1 MHKTF
6 LIIRREYLS
15 RVKKKSFIIITLLIP
30 VIVAAFIGLEAF
42 LITGGNKETQHIAV
56 IDEGG
61 MFNGKIKNGEQL
73 FFTFVTDKNPDSFR
87 SEYQKAGYNGL
98 LIIPKIDIHDPSG
111 FTYYAKNQLGL
122 GPYIYITDQ
131 LNNVIENRRMVEA
144 GIDKEKLSKIKVNVS
159 LLQPGE
165 SGHSSESNTKYATL
179 ASTAIGYIS
188 GIFIYFILFFYGM
201 QVMRGV
207 AEEKTN
213 RIAEVLVSSV
223 KPFQMMI
230 GKVIGIA
237 AVGLTQFLIWI
248 ILGIAGVII
257 FGLTAPGMMHQAGD
271 IQQMQQM
278 GAAATQSPQMA
289 QAIEQVQN
297 ALNTLPITKIILCF
311 LFYFL
316 GGYLLYAA
324 LFAAVGSA
332 VDQEMTESQAL
343 TLPITLPLIISFFI
357 MFNAIQQPNSPLAV
371 AASIFPLSSPLV
383 MIARIPFGVPWTQ
396 LALSMAALIAG
407 FIFTIWMAGRIY
419 RTGILL
425 YGKKI
430 TLKELGKWAFRKN

>member
-1 MHKTF
+1 MHKTL

-30 VIVAAFIGLEAF
+30 LLVAAFIGLEIF
-42 LITGGNKETQHIAV
+42 LATGGNKETQHIAV
-56 IDEGG
+56 IDESGL
-61 MFNGKIKNGEQL
+61 FKGKIKDGEQL
-73 FFTFVTDKNPDSFR
+73 FFTFVTEDPAAFRKNYP
-87 SEYQKAGYNGL
+87 QAGYNGL
-98 LIIPKIDIHDPSG
+98 LVIPRINLDDPKG
-111 FTYYAKNQLGL
+111 FTYYAGNQLGL
-122 GPYIYITDQ
+122 GPYMYITGQ
-131 LNNVIENRRMVEA
+131 LNNIIQDNRMLRA
-144 GIDKEKLSKIKVNVS
+144 GIDKEKLSHIKANVS

-165 SGHSSESNTKYATL
+165 SAAGEEGGTKYATM
-179 ASTAIGYIS
+179 AATAIGYIA
-188 GIFIYFILFFYGM
+188 GFFIYFILLFYGT

-230 GKVIGIA
+230 GKVVGIA

-248 ILGIAGVII
+248 ALAAAGIVVLGVV
-257 FGLTAPGMMHQAGD
+257 APGMMHHAGD
-271 IQQMQQM
+271 LQQM
-278 GAAATQSPQMA
+278 GPARNPQTA
-289 QAIEQVQN
+289 QAIVQVQH
-297 ALNTLPITKIILCF
+297 ALNTLPISRIILCF

-332 VDQEMTESQAL
+332 VDQDMTESQAL

-371 AASIFPLSSPLV
+371 GASIFPLSSPLV

-396 LALSMAALIAG
+396 LVLSMIALILG
-407 FIFTIWMAGRIY
+407 FLFNIWIAGRIY

-425 YGKKI
+425 YGKKVTI
-430 TLKELGKWAFRKN
+430 KELARWAFRKG

>member
-1 MHKTF
+1 MHKTL

-30 VIVAAFIGLEAF
+30 FLVAAFIGLEVF
-42 LITGGNKETQHIAV
+42 LATGGNKQTQHIAI
-56 IDEGG
+56 IDKSGL
-61 MFNGKIKNGEQL
+61 FTGKIKDGKQL
-73 FFTFVTDKNPDSFR
+73 FFTFLNDKDPVEFR
-87 SEYQKAGYNGL
+87 KEYQQAGYNGL
-98 LIIPKIDIHDPSG
+98 LSIPKIDLNDPKG

-122 GPYIYITDQ
+122 DPYAYITDQ
-131 LNNVIENRRMVEA
+131 LNSVIEDQRMLAA
-144 GIDKEKLSKIKVNVS
+144 GIDKDKLAHLKSDVAIS
-159 LLQPGE
+159 QPGE
-165 SGHSSESNTKYATL
+165 STGASGNTQYATF
-179 ASTAIGYIS
+179 ASTAIGYVS
-188 GIFIYFILFFYGM
+188 GFFIYFILLFYGM

-248 ILGIAGVII
+248 ILGIVGVVVL
-257 FGLTAPGMMHQAGD
+257 GAVAPGMMHHAGD
-271 IQQMQQM
+271 LQQMQQV
-278 GAAATQSPQMA
+278 GSPQNQQMVEA
-289 QAIEQVQN
+289 FSQVQN
-297 ALNTLPITKIILCF
+297 ALSTLPITKIIICF

-316 GGYLLYAA
+316 GGYLIYAA

-343 TLPITLPLIISFFI
+343 TLPITLPLVISFFI

-371 AASIFPLSSPLV
+371 GASIFPLSSPLV
-383 MIARIPFGVPWTQ
+383 MMARIPFGVPWTQ
-396 LALSMAALIAG
+396 LALSMVCLVLG
-407 FIFTIWMAGRIY
+407 FLFTIWMAGRIY

-425 YGKKI
+425 YGKKVTI
-430 TLKELGKWAFRKN
+430 KELAKWAFRKN

>member
-1 MHKTF
+1 MHKTL

-30 VIVAAFIGLEAF
+30 VLVAAFIGLEVF
-42 LITGGNKETQHIAV
+42 LATGGNKETQHIAV
-56 IDEGG
+56 IDESGL
-61 MFNGKIKNGEQL
+61 FHGKIKDGQQL
-73 FFTFVTDKNPDSFR
+73 FFTFLQDKNPAVYRGHYKQDKF
-87 SEYQKAGYNGL
+87 NGL
-98 LIIPKIDIHDPSG
+98 LVIPKINLEAPKG
-111 FTYYAKNQLGL
+111 FTYYADNQLGL
-122 GPYIYITDQ
+122 GPYAYITDQ
-131 LNNVIENRRMVEA
+131 LENVIEDNRMVQA
-144 GIDKEKLSKIKVNVS
+144 GIDKEKLNHIKVSVS
-159 LLQPGE
+159 LLQPGDA
-165 SGHSSESNTKYATL
+165 SGTSESNTRYATM
-179 ASTAIGYIS
+179 AATAIGYIS
-188 GIFIYFILFFYGM
+188 GFFIYFILLFYGM

-230 GKVIGIA
+230 GKVVGIA

-248 ILGIAGVII
+248 VLGVVGFVLL
-257 FGLTAPGMMHQAGD
+257 GSLAPAMMHHAGD
-271 IQQMQQM
+271 LQQMQQM
-278 GAAATQSPQMA
+278 GAQQNPQIAEAMTQIN
-289 QAIEQVQN
+289 QAV
-297 ALNTLPITKIILCF
+297 NTLPMTKIILCF

-316 GGYLLYAA
+316 GGYLMYAA

-343 TLPITLPLIISFFI
+343 TLPITLPLVISFFI

-371 AASIFPLSSPLV
+371 GASIFPLSSPLV

-396 LALSMAALIAG
+396 LALSIVLLILG
-407 FIFTIWMAGRIY
+407 FILTIWIAGRIY

-425 YGKKI
+425 YGKKV
-430 TLKELGKWAFRKN
+430 TLKELGKWAFRKR